1 MDKEEKRKLRKAE
14 LDLLNIDELRDVPP
28 YTKDSVGPTKTE
40 AVPAKQISKS
50 EMIETILSHEG
61 LGQRRR

>member
-1 MDKEEKRKLRKAE
+1 MDKVEKRKLRQAE
-14 LDLLNIDELRDVPP
+14 LERLTVGELKDVRP

-40 AVPAKQISKS
+40 STPVKTISKA

-61 LGQRRR
+61 LGQRR